1 MLFYK
6 DSNLEFQ
13 DQNLT
18 CYHYT
23 IEQSTSLLRGR
34 KDRNN
39 ILFCI
44 TKQTYLLKF
53 NIIERRELRIVNCE
67 LFCFLFIIHNS

>member
-1 MLFYK
+1 MYINKKNPNIYLLGVWISFLLFYK

-23 IEQSTSLLRGR
+23 IEQ
-34 KDRNN
+34 
-39 ILFCI
+39 FV
-44 TKQTYLLKF
+44 F
-53 NIIERRELRIVNCE
+53 
-67 LFCFLFIIHNS
+67 F